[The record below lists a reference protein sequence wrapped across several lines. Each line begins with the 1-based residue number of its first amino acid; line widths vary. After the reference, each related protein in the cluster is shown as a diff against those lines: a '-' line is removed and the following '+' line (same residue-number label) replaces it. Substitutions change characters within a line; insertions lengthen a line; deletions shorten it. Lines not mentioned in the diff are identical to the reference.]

1 MTLHNLS
8 VPQLALL
15 ALLQKIR
22 IARGLR
28 WQRHHPDIAPAL
40 RNFARGC
47 VMAAVLITIYGLV
60 GRLEAQETQTAVAK
74 ARIVE
79 VRAIGD
85 GNLDRAETIMKACL
99 DSGVTP
105 IGTAIYRFQAE
116 KSELTTAD
124 VPELKSSN
132 TPGAGG

>member
-1 MTLHNLS
+1 MHVYLTKWRLKQGLH
-8 VPQLALL
+8 
-15 ALLQKIR
+15 
-22 IARGLR
+22 
-28 WQRHHPDIAPAL
+28 WQRHHPDPEPAL

-47 VMAAVLITIYGLV
+47 VMAAVIIVIYGLV
-60 GRLEAQETQTAVAK
+60 GRLEAQEEQTAAAETRVAQ
-74 ARIVE
+74 

-85 GNLDRAETIMKACL
+85 GNLARAETIVKACL
-99 DSGVTP
+99 DSSVTP

-116 KSELTTAD
+116 KSELTTAQ

>member
-1 MTLHNLS
+1 MHVYLTRWRLK
-8 VPQLALL
+8 Q
-15 ALLQKIR
+15 
-22 IARGLR
+22 GLR
-28 WQRHHPDIAPAL
+28 RQKHYPDPAPAL

-47 VMAAVLITIYGLV
+47 VMAAVLIVVYGLI
-60 GRLEAQETQTAVAK
+60 GRLEAQETQTAVAR

-99 DSGVTP
+99 DSSVAP

>member
-1 MTLHNLS
+1 MHVYLTRWRLKHGMHW
-8 VPQLALL
+8 
-15 ALLQKIR
+15 QK
-22 IARGLR
+22 
-28 WQRHHPDIAPAL
+28 HYPDPDPAL

-47 VMAAVLITIYGLV
+47 VMAAVIIVVYGLV
-60 GRLEAQETQTAVAK
+60 GRLEAQETQTAA
-74 ARIVE
+74 ARERIVE

-85 GNLDRAETIMKACL
+85 GNLDRAETIVKACL
-99 DSGVTP
+99 DSSVAP